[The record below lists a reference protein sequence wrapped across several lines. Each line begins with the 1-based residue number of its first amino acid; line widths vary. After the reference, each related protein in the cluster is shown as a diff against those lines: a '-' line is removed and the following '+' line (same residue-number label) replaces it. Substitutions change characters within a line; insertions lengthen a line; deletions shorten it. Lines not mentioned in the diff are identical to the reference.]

1 MQQNRNVILLQV
13 IVAKSQFSIE
23 LSYFRNYFF
32 LELMFFFRQ
41 EFLQSLI
48 EIVEKYGKYP
58 EDPLMRLLLPLLLK
72 YIKVYKF
79 FISPT
84 FLSTALTQ

>member
-1 MQQNRNVILLQV
+1 MLVVRTLHTNF
-13 IVAKSQFSIE
+13 KGP
-23 LSYFRNYFF
+23 FF
-32 LELMFFFRQ
+32 YRTYVFVFRQ

-72 YIKVYKF
+72 YIKV
-79 FISPT
+79 
-84 FLSTALTQ
+84 